1 MSFVHGPWTKGVLV
15 VKSQDIFLLL
25 KLLSLELPHGSRE
38 RGQGVQ
44 STDGLVVGGQAEPMS
59 APEDYSVRGL
69 ADSTG
74 VSKSEVANAL
84 KRCTDVGL
92 LKTDRYTGCPVVNR
106 VGLYGFLA
114 HGIRYVFPARLGELT
129 RGIPTAVGAPVLAD
143 KLMSAGDLVPVW
155 SDAAGSCM
163 GQSVEPLFK
172 SVPMSVRRDPVLY
185 DLLALTDALRVGK
198 PREQALAAQMLA
210 DRMAVAA

>member
-1 MSFVHGPWTKGVLV
+1 MSFVHGLWTKGALA

-25 KLLSLELPHGSRE
+25 KLLSLELPHGPRE
-38 RGQGVQ
+38 RG
-44 STDGLVVGGQAEPMS
+44 DGPQPADASVAGGQTVALS
-59 APEDYSVRGL
+59 VPEDYSVRGL
-69 ADSTG
+69 AESTG

-92 LKTDRYTGCPVVNR
+92 LKFDRYTGCPVVNR
-106 VGLYGFLA
+106 AGLYEFLA

-143 KLMSAGDLVPVW
+143 KLMSGGDLVPVW

-198 PREQALAAQMLA
+198 PREHALAAQMLA

>member
-1 MSFVHGPWTKGVLV
+1 M
-15 VKSQDIFLLL
+15 LL
-25 KLLSLELPHGSRE
+25 KLLSQELAHGPLASLTLKAGGAGLPLKE
-38 RGQGVQ
+38 DADL
-44 STDGLVVGGQAEPMS
+44 SGLVVQAEPLLS
-59 APEDYSVRGL
+59 PEDYSVRGL

-106 VGLYGFLA
+106 AGLYEFLV